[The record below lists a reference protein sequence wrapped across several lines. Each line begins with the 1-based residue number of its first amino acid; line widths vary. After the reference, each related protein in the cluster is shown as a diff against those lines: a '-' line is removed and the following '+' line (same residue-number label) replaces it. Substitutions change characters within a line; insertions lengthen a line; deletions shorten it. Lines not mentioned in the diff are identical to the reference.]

1 MEILIG
7 ISFTLVALL
16 IIVFIVW
23 LGEKIFGAEISKN
36 IGFALMVVAGI
47 YKCIDIDKRTHNNDK
62 KPKTKIRIKLKKKE
76 INTLRDAYYRNKE
89 RNRENQLRVAD
100 SLIRVSDSL
109 IRVADSLK
117 KEWKKG
123 MED

>member
-23 LGEKIFGAEISKN
+23 LGEKIFGSEITKN
-36 IGFALMVVAGI
+36 IGFALLVVAGI

-62 KPKTKIRIKLKKKE
+62 KPKTKIIKKLIKKKE
-76 INTLRDAYYRNKE
+76 INTLRDANYRNKE

-100 SLIRVSDSL
+100 SLIRV
-109 IRVADSLK
+109 ADSLK
-117 KEWKKG
+117 KEWKK
-123 MED
+123 